1 MSAPDKVA
9 APPSRLLLAHGAG
22 GRLTRELIEQT
33 LAPALSNPILA
44 TLSDAAVLPELPP
57 GRPALT
63 TDGFVVD
70 PPEFPGGDLGYLSI
84 CGTVNDLAMGGA
96 RPLWL
101 TWALILE
108 EGAPGD
114 LIRTCL
120 EGTARAAG
128 EAGISVVAG
137 DTKVVPRG
145 KGDRI
150 YAVTTGLGVVPP
162 GRDIGDHRI
171 ELGDAIIASGPLG
184 DHGATIMACRHDLG
198 SETLCSDC
206 APVSAPVEALFEA
219 GVDIHSLHDPT
230 RGGVIAVCNEVAQRS
245 HHRLV
250 LHEDDIPI
258 RDQVRAVCEVLG
270 LEALSLACEGRFLA
284 WLPAAQVA
292 TALEVLH
299 QQPGGDGAAIIGRVE
314 AGQAGQ
320 VPVVLETRVGGLRPL
335 DLLSGSD
342 LPRIC

>member
-1 MSAPDKVA
+1 MSPAGS
-9 APPSRLLLAHGAG
+9 PPPKRLLLAHGAG
-22 GRLTRELIEQT
+22 GRLTRELIEST
-33 LAPALSNPILA
+33 LAPALENPFLA
-44 TLSDAAVLPELPP
+44 PLSDAAVLPELPA

-70 PPEFPGGDLGYLSI
+70 PPDFPGGDLGYLSI

-114 LIRTCL
+114 LIQLCL
-120 EGTARAAG
+120 DGAARAAD
-128 EAGISVVAG
+128 EAGIKVVAG

-171 ELGDAIIASGPLG
+171 EEGDVIVASGPLG
-184 DHGATIMACRHDLG
+184 DHGATIMACRHGLG
-198 SETLCSDC
+198 SDSLRSDC
-206 APVSAPVEALFEA
+206 APLSALVEALLAA
-219 GVDIHSLHDPT
+219 GIDVHSLHDPT
-230 RGGVIAVCNEVAQRS
+230 RGGLVSVCNEVAQRGQM
-245 HHRLV
+245 RLV
-250 LHEDDIPI
+250 LREADIPI
-258 RDQVRAVCEVLG
+258 SGQARAVCEVLG
-270 LEALSLACEGRFLA
+270 LEPLSLACEGRFLA
-284 WLPAAQVA
+284 WLPAEQSEA
-292 TALEVLH
+292 ALAALH
-299 QQPGGDGAAIIGRVE
+299 AHPNGREAAVIGRVE
-314 AGQAGQ
+314 PRQADQ
-320 VPVVLETRVGGLRPL
+320 VPVVMETLVGGTRPL